1 VSASDGE
8 RAAHSM
14 RARQTVTWESGASP
28 RRSAPSVRGLD
39 LELPARSFL
48 AAVSWAGPTLDPDRL
63 GARELLSLL

>member
-1 VSASDGE
+1 
-8 RAAHSM
+8 
-14 RARQTVTWESGASP
+14 
-28 RRSAPSVRGLD
+28 VRGLD